1 MTMQPTDREKE
12 ISEIILPVTDK
23 LKQIRDKAHPDIYE
37 NGEGLGYFTE
47 TVEEIQSETY
57 KLGRSEVIDEIE
69 KIVNEA
75 KAKDLKEQFGLNTM
89 VVLSVIQA
97 KLNNLKK

>member
-1 MTMQPTDREKE
+1 MQPTDREKE

-23 LKQIRDKAHPDIYE
+23 LKQIRDKYDNDMNSTTPY
-37 NGEGLGYFTE
+37 N
-47 TVEEIQSETY
+47 VELPYSILMQIQTETY

>member
-1 MTMQPTDREKE
+1 MK
-12 ISEIILPVTDK
+12 SEQE
-23 LKQIRDKAHPDIYE
+23 LKDIRDKYDEDMNSTTPY
-37 NGEGLGYFTE
+37 N
-47 TVEEIQSETY
+47 VELPYSVIMKIQSETY
-57 KLGRSEVIDEIE
+57 QLGKQAGREDVINEIE